1 MKTLRLSILLAA
13 LLVVAA
19 LLVGC
24 GSSGVDSG
32 AASDDSAT
40 TVAQETAT
48 LPDGTQFGY
57 VSQVSGGT
65 LVFDP
70 AEFLTGAA
78 ALAAAREDG
87 YIGPAETL
95 EDNFYVRNDAEER
108 LRLAVD
114 PAATFILNVAPPQAD
129 LTTKTLSLDELA
141 QLSAGTTATTGADG
155 SSYSSGF
162 PGSPLPIDLTISGG
176 KVTGGKERYLP

>member
-1 MKTLRLSILLAA
+1 MKIPRLSILLAA
-13 LLVVAA
+13 LLVAA
-19 LLVGC
+19 TLLAGC
-24 GSSGVDSG
+24 SSSGAGSG
-32 AASDDSAT
+32 AAADDSAT

-57 VSQVSGGT
+57 ISQVSGGT

-78 ALAAAREDG
+78 ALAAARADG
-87 YIGPAETL
+87 YIGPTETL
-95 EDNFYVRNDAEER
+95 DQNFYVRNDAEER
-108 LRLAVD
+108 LRLVVD

-129 LTTKTLSLDELA
+129 LTTKTLSLDELT
-141 QLSAGTTATTGADG
+141 QLSASTTGTTGADG
-155 SSYSSGF
+155 SSFSAGF
-162 PGSPLPIDLTISGG
+162 PQSPLPIDLTISGG